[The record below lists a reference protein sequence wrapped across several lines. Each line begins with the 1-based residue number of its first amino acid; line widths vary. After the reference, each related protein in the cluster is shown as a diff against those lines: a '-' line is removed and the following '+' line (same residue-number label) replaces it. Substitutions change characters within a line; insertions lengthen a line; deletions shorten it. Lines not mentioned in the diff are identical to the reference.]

1 MGYYVDD
8 GVATSWVNVV
18 RFIGGSPEP
27 GVYRCLLF
35 DRRKLSFGGVGLR
48 FGLLVFLLRAWMGTW
63 FRLVVQSF
71 DIYSWLRRLSLFS
84 L

>member
-35 DRRKLSFGGVGLR
+35 DMTEVKLRWSGSSFWTLSVPSTCMDGN
-48 FGLLVFLLRAWMGTW
+48 
-63 FRLVVQSF
+63 VVSV
-71 DIYSWLRRLSLFS
+71 SCSLI
-84 L
+84 

>member
-35 DRRKLSFGGVGLR
+35 DMTEVKLRWSGSSF
-48 FGLLVFLLRAWMGTW
+48 
-63 FRLVVQSF
+63 
-71 DIYSWLRRLSLFS
+71 
-84 L
+84 

>member
-35 DRRKLSFGGVGLR
+35 DMTEVKLRWSGSSFWTLSVPPTCMDGN
-48 FGLLVFLLRAWMGTW
+48 
-63 FRLVVQSF
+63 VVSVS
-71 DIYSWLRRLSLFS
+71 YSIV
-84 L
+84 